1 MLYDIR
7 LTITYEY
14 DLPVAGGRQLLRIC
28 PRDLPGAQTV
38 HQLELEI
45 TPDPAERRSIVDFFG
60 NSATHVSFREA
71 HDRFVLS
78 VRARVERL
86 AEPPILDIS
95 PPISGLQEEILACHS
110 LDPDSPHHFLGE
122 SPRIRQTS
130 EMTAYALEKTAG
142 STTAMEA
149 IRALCTALHA
159 DLSYDPEATTVE
171 TPPEEAFERRHGV
184 CQDFAQIMI
193 ACLRGIGI
201 PAAYVSGF
209 LRTVPPKGQARLEGA
224 DAMHAWVRAWCG
236 MEAGWIEFDPT
247 NALLVGA
254 DHIVIARGRDYG
266 DVSPVAGVLRTAG
279 SQETEQAVDVIA
291 LEEVPRG

>member
-7 LTITYEY
+7 LRITYEY

-45 TPDPAERRSIVDFFG
+45 TPEPAERGSMVDFFG
-60 NSATHVSFREA
+60 NPATHISFREA

-78 VRARVERL
+78 VRAHVERL
-86 AEPPILDIS
+86 AEPPSLDMS
-95 PPISGLQEEILACHS
+95 PSLPGLQEEILACRS
-110 LDPDSPHHFLGE
+110 LDPESPQHFLGG
-122 SPRIRQTS
+122 SPRIRQTA
-130 EMTAYALEKTAG
+130 EMTAYAVRKTAG
-142 STTAMEA
+142 SATAMEA
-149 IRALCTALHA
+149 VAALCHALNA
-159 DLSYDPEATTVE
+159 DFTYDPEATTVE

-209 LRTVPPKGQARLEGA
+209 LRTVPPKGQVRLEGA

-247 NALLVGA
+247 NPLLVGA

-291 LEEVPRG
+291 LDLPRE

>member
-38 HQLELEI
+38 HQLKMEI
-45 TPDPAERRSIVDFFG
+45 TPVPSERLTMVDFFG
-60 NSATHVSFREA
+60 NSATHISFREA
-71 HDRFVLS
+71 HDRFALS
-78 VRARVERL
+78 VRARVDRL

-95 PPISGLQEEILACHS
+95 PPLPGLHEEILACHS

-122 SPRIRQTS
+122 SPRIRPTS
-130 EMTAYALEKTAG
+130 EMTAYTVQKVAG
-142 STTAMEA
+142 SGTAMEA
-149 IRALCTALHA
+149 VAALCHALHA
-159 DLSYDPEATTVE
+159 DLTFDPEATTVE
-171 TPPEEAFERRHGV
+171 TRPEEAFERRHGV

-247 NALLVGA
+247 NPLLVGA

-291 LEEVPRG
+291 LDLPRE